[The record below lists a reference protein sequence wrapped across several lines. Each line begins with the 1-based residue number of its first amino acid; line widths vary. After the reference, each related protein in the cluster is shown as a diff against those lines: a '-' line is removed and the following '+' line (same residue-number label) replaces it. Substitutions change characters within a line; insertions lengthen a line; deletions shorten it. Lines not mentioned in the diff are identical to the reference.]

1 MKVKEKKFKRLFF
14 DIETSPNIVFS
25 WNIGYNLNISYE
37 NILTERAVICI
48 CYKYEHD
55 KNVKYLT
62 WDKGND
68 VEMLKEF
75 SKILNEADEVIGHN
89 CDKYDIK
96 WFRTRCLK
104 FGISVTPYITSID
117 TLKEAKKYFRFNS
130 NRLDYIGQYLGV
142 GKKMETGGFQLW
154 KDIVMKNSKLA
165 MTTMVQ
171 YCKQDVMLLEEVYHK
186 FNPYIKH
193 KTYIGKLTDVESKG
207 ICPECDS
214 DKIHKHKLRVSAA
227 GRYTQQYKC
236 ASCGKYHSVSVR
248 KEDVQL

>member
-1 MKVKEKKFKRLFF
+1 
-14 DIETSPNIVFS
+14 
-25 WNIGYNLNISYE
+25 
-37 NILTERAVICI
+37 
-48 CYKYEHD
+48 
-55 KNVKYLT
+55 
-62 WDKGND
+62 
-68 VEMLKEF
+68 
-75 SKILNEADEVIGHN
+75 
-89 CDKYDIK
+89 
-96 WFRTRCLK
+96 
-104 FGISVTPYITSID
+104 
-117 TLKEAKKYFRFNS
+117 
-130 NRLDYIGQYLGV
+130 
-142 GKKMETGGFQLW
+142 
-154 KDIVMKNSKLA
+154 MKNSKLA